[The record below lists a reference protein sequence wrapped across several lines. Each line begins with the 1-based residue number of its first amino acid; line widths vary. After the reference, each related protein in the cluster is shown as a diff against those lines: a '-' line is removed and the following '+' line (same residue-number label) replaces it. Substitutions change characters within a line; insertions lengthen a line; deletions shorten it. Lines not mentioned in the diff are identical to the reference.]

1 MNGCKGPREL
11 TLAETGIVSGAD
23 FSWEGLRASTLGGV
37 LVGAS
42 IGATAFGF
50 AYLGPGAIAGG
61 LAGGLVGGA
70 DYLLGELVD

>member
-11 TLAETGIVSGAD
+11 TLAETAIVSGGD
-23 FSWEGLRASTLGGV
+23 FSWEGLGASMLGGV
-37 LVGAS
+37 VVGAW

-61 LAGGLVGGA
+61 FAGGLVGGA
-70 DYLLGELVD
+70 DYVFGELVD